1 MSPKSK
7 KQATNIQ
14 RIIHRPGEGHTVDIT
29 ISAGDGNENIGHMD
43 LGNLPVPDRRFAC
56 DAVGIKVLTSE
67 VQLFFAQSKPIGD
80 GLLSLLVLNM
90 AFEAVGQFLHS
101 APLEFAEQFHKAFPG
116 HPEVTTTD
124 FQHPADQTVVL
135 AAGIVL
141 AGYTGTN
148 GCMDFYYASPFS
160 QQQIATMRRLSVESV
175 VRVNLAAPLM
185 FAIIKAL
192 RDAETRF
199 PNLKVGE

>member
-1 MSPKSK
+1 MSTRSK
-7 KQATNIQ
+7 KQTTNVQ
-14 RIIHRPGEGHTVDIT
+14 RIIHRQGEGHTLDIT
-29 ISAGDGNENIGHMD
+29 ISTTDGNENIGHMD

-56 DAVGIKVLTSE
+56 DAVGLKVLTSG

-90 AFEAVGQFLHS
+90 APESVSQFLHS
-101 APLEFAEQFHKAFPG
+101 APLSFPENFRIAFPR
-116 HPEVTTTD
+116 HPDVCITD
-124 FQHPADQTVVL
+124 FQHEAEQTVIL
-135 AAGIVL
+135 AASIVL

-160 QQQIATMRRLSVESV
+160 QQQIATIRKLSVEPV
-175 VRVNLAAPLM
+175 VRINLAAPLM
-185 FAIIKAL
+185 FAIIEGL
-192 RDAETRF
+192 RAAESRF